1 MKRIKF
7 TSVFLVA
14 IILLVNLA
22 TLMVYSENGTHVI
35 VEKYIQDKE
44 KIPAKSGDA
53 FSVEISYKNTL
64 DENIEI
70 FVYQL
75 ITAQRFILFQLNHRP
90 LSYGILSLMI
100 VRIMRKLI

>member
-35 VEKYIQDKE
+35 VNEYRQYGKNA
-44 KIPAKSGDA
+44 PSKSGDKVDVKI
-53 FSVEISYKNTL
+53 FFKNNSGEDLEDFYVLVDSSSVFTL
-64 DENIEI
+64 TQ
-70 FVYQL
+70 VH
-75 ITAQRFILFQLNHRP
+75 HR
-90 LSYGILSLMI
+90 L
-100 VRIMRKLI
+100 

>member
-35 VEKYIQDKE
+35 VNEYMNNMEKMHQLKVAIMLTLKYFL
-44 KIPAKSGDA
+44 KILP
-53 FSVEISYKNTL
+53 
-64 DENIEI
+64 ENIWKI
-70 FVYQL
+70 SMF
-75 ITAQRFILFQLNHRP
+75 
-90 LSYGILSLMI
+90 
-100 VRIMRKLI
+100 